1 MAALRAALFYL
12 GMTLSLI
19 AVTPLFPL
27 VLPLPFPARFRVLS
41 TWARFNLWWLR
52 VTCGVHW
59 QVEGLDNL
67 PRAGGAVVLAKH
79 QSTWETL
86 GLQRILPPHTWVL
99 KRELLRIPLFGWG
112 LAVLRAIAIDRKAG
126 RRALQQVV
134 EQGNERLEAGIWVV
148 VFPEGTRTAPGSRQE
163 YNVGGAM
170 LATKTGFPVVPIAHN
185 AGEFWPKQGWR
196 KRPGTI
202 TVVIGPVIPAAGRK
216 AGEVNAEAEAWIES
230 KSSEISGL

>member
-1 MAALRAALFYL
+1 MAVLRAALFYL

-19 AVTPLFPL
+19 LIVPFFPL
-27 VLPLPFPARFRVLS
+27 VWPFSFGVRFRVLS
-41 TWARFNLWWLR
+41 HWARFNLWWLR
-52 VTCGVHW
+52 RTCGITW
-59 QVEGLDNL
+59 RVEGREHL
-67 PRAGGAVVLAKH
+67 PTTGAAVVLSKH

-86 GLQRILPPHTWVL
+86 GLQAILPPHTWVL

-126 RRALQQVV
+126 RKALQQVV
-134 EQGNERLEAGIWVV
+134 EQGRERLDAGIWVV
-148 VFPEGTRTAPGSRQE
+148 VFPEGTRTAPGSRQA

-170 LATKTGFPVVPIAHN
+170 LATKTGYPVVPIAHN
-185 AGEFWPKQGWR
+185 AGEFWPRAGWL

-202 TVVIGPVIPAAGRK
+202 TVAIGPAIATAGRK
-216 AGEVNAEAEAWIES
+216 AGEVNAEAEAWIEA

>member
-12 GMTLSLI
+12 GMTLSLV

-27 VLPLPFPARFRVLS
+27 VGPLAFPGRFRVLS

-52 VTCGVHW
+52 LTCGVRW
-59 QVEGLDNL
+59 RVEGRDNL
-67 PRAGGAVVLAKH
+67 PQEGGAVVLSKH

-86 GLQRILPPHTWVL
+86 GLQVILPPHTWVL
-99 KRELLRIPLFGWG
+99 KQELLRIPLFGWG
-112 LAVLRAIAIDRKAG
+112 LRVLRAIAIDRKAG
-126 RRALQQVV
+126 RKALQQVV
-134 EQGNERLEAGIWVV
+134 EQGRERLDAGIWVV
-148 VFPEGTRTAPGSRQE
+148 VFPEGTRTAPGSRQA

-170 LATKTGFPVVPIAHN
+170 LAAKSGYPVVPIAHN
-185 AGEFWPKQGWR
+185 AGEFWPKAGWL

-202 TVVIGPVIPAAGRK
+202 TVVIGPAIRTAGRK